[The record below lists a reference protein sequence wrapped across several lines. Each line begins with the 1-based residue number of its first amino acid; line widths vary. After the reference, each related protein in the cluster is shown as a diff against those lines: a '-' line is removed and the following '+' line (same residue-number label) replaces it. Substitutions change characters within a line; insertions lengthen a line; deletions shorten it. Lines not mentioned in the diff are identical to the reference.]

1 MEKLKKIKPLA
12 WAGIGFGLVFLL
24 LAVKLM
30 VVMLHD
36 AGEIRA
42 LASSQLRNESVLK
55 ARRGDITD
63 RNGNLLASS
72 IASFQLDADL
82 VSMRRAAL
90 GRTDI
95 TQLSKEDEATVLQ
108 YANQWASQLSQ
119 FVDRDRES
127 IFQILT
133 AKSAEGQFLSF
144 GVLGREQSIANLEPF
159 RQFRRENGLYW
170 LVIAD
175 DTSRYYPNGSM
186 LAHSLGILDGEKA
199 GRFGVEAYYN
209 DLLSG
214 IDGLKISEV
223 DKQSQDILLTEPVIT
238 QPVDGRR
245 LVLTIDEKIQS
256 IAEEAARQGMEDS
269 KAKAVHVVVGD
280 PRTGEILALVTA
292 PDFDLNDPYVS
303 RDGDELLKRW
313 RNRAISDVYEPGS
326 TFKIVTMAAALS
338 EGVVDEHDRFHCPG
352 WIEVDGIR
360 IHCAEKKSHGEQDYY
375 DIIANSCN
383 VGFIEIGL
391 RVGREKM
398 EVWTEKFG
406 LGSTLGVD
414 LPGEANGIT
423 DFKSLDTDYDL
434 ANKVIGQATL
444 TSSLQLM
451 NDMNIIASGGV
462 RTTPHILK
470 EVQAPKGGSYETVSV
485 YEETDGEQVLDS
497 EIAETLKEMLFFTVE
512 EGGSRRARIEGLDV
526 MGKTGTAQKINPE
539 TGKYEFYVSSFVG
552 SAPVNDPKITV
563 FVAVDEPTEGSTYGS
578 QAAAPLA
585 RQIMEASIDYLNSP
599 QN

>member
-1 MEKLKKIKPLA
+1 MEKLKKIKPLS
-12 WAGIGFGLVFLL
+12 WASIGFGLVFLL
-24 LAVKLM
+24 LAGKLAA
-30 VVMLHD
+30 VMLHD

-42 LASSQLRNESVLK
+42 MASSQLRNESILK

-63 RNGNLLASS
+63 RSGNLLASS

-82 VSMRRAAL
+82 ISMRRTAL
-90 GRTDI
+90 GRSDVSM
-95 TQLSKEDEATVLQ
+95 LSQDDEERILQ
-108 YANQWASQLSQ
+108 YANQWASQLAQ
-119 FVDRDRES
+119 FIERDRES
-127 IFQILT
+127 IFKVLT
-133 AKSAEGQFLSF
+133 ARSKEGQFLSF
-144 GVLGREQSIANLEPF
+144 GVLGREQNIANLEPL
-159 RQFRRENGLYW
+159 RQFRRDNGLYW
-170 LVIAD
+170 LVITD

-186 LAHSLGILDGEKA
+186 LAQSLGILDGEKN

-209 DLLSG
+209 DLLAG

-238 QPVDGRR
+238 QPVDGQR

-256 IAEEAARQGMEDS
+256 IAGAAARQGLEES
-269 KAKAVHVVVGD
+269 RAKAVHVIVAD

-292 PDFDLNDPYVS
+292 PDFDLNDPYVAT
-303 RDGDELLKRW
+303 DGDELMNRW
-313 RNRAISDVYEPGS
+313 RNRAIADVYEPGS

-338 EGVVDEHDRFHCPG
+338 EGVVDSDDRFYCPG

-360 IHCAEKKSHGEQDYY
+360 IHCAEKRSHGEQDYF
-375 DIIANSCN
+375 DIMANSCN
-383 VGFIEIGL
+383 VGFIELGL
-391 RVGREKM
+391 KVGREKM
-398 EVWTEKFG
+398 AQWTQNFG
-406 LGSTLGVD
+406 LGSPLGLD
-414 LPGEANGIT
+414 LPGEAGGVM
-423 DFKSLDTDYDL
+423 DFQSLDTDYDL
-434 ANKVIGQATL
+434 ANKAIGQATL

-451 NDMNIIASGGV
+451 NDMNIVASGGI

-470 EVQAPKGGSYETVSV
+470 EVQAPQGSGYETVSASAETNGERV
-485 YEETDGEQVLDS
+485 LAEEV
-497 EIAETLKEMLFFTVE
+497 AATLKEMLYFTVE
-512 EGGSRRARIEGLDV
+512 EGGSRRARVDGLEV

-552 SAPVNDPKITV
+552 SAPVSDPRITV
-563 FVAVDEPTEGSTYGS
+563 FVAVDEPTAGSTYGS